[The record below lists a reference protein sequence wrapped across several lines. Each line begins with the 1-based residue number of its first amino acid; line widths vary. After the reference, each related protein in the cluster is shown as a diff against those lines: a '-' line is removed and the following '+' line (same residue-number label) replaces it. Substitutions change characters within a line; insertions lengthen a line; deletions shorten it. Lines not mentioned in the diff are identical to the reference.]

1 MIILPLVITTCILT
15 SKETEVKEIDKYQEL
30 KQNLIENSNPD
41 LAKQMEKYLRNNFK
55 FYGLKSPERR
65 KSYHG
70 LIKAEKKNKKIDW
83 KFLDQAWSDSHREA
97 QYFVCDYLISLEKYL
112 RFEDI
117 DQIFNYVKSKQWW
130 DTIDSLIKPIG
141 KIGLRD
147 ERVNDLM
154 LAWSKD
160 NDFWVRRV
168 AIEHQL
174 LRKDKMN
181 TELLEKILENNLNS
195 SEFFINR
202 AIGWALRDYSKTNP
216 AWVRKFIENHSSDMA
231 PLSIKEG
238 SKYL

>member
-1 MIILPLVITTCILT
+1 M
-15 SKETEVKEIDKYQEL
+15 KEIDKYQEL
-30 KQNLIENSNPD
+30 KQKLIENSNPD
-41 LAKQMEKYLRNNFK
+41 LAKQMEKYLRNKFK

-65 KSYHG
+65 KSYHD

-83 KFLDQAWSDSHREA
+83 KLLDQAWSDSHREA

-112 RFEDI
+112 TFEDI
-117 DQIFNYVKSKQWW
+117 DQIFNYIKSKQWW

-154 LAWSKD
+154 LIWSKD

-181 TELLEKILENNLNS
+181 ICL
-195 SEFFINR
+195 F
-202 AIGWALRDYSKTNP
+202 
-216 AWVRKFIENHSSDMA
+216 
-231 PLSIKEG
+231 
-238 SKYL
+238 

>member
-1 MIILPLVITTCILT
+1 MT
-15 SKETEVKEIDKYQEL
+15 EIDKYQEL
-30 KQNLIENSNPD
+30 KQKLIENSNPD
-41 LAKQMEKYLRNNFK
+41 LAKQMEKYLRNKFK

-65 KSYHG
+65 KSYHD

-83 KFLDQAWSDSHREA
+83 KLLDQAWSDSHREA
-97 QYFVCDYLISLEKYL
+97 QYFVCDYLISLEKSL
-112 RFEDI
+112 TFEDI
-117 DQIFNYVKSKQWW
+117 DQIFNYIKSKQWW

-154 LAWSKD
+154 LIWSKD

-181 TELLEKILENNLNS
+181 IELLEKILENNLNS
-195 SEFFINR
+195 SEFFINK
-202 AIGWALRDYSKTNP
+202 AIGWALRDYSKSNP
-216 AWVRKFIENHSSDMA
+216 EWVREFIENHVSDMA

-238 SKYL
+238 SKYI

>member
-1 MIILPLVITTCILT
+1 M
-15 SKETEVKEIDKYQEL
+15 KEIDKYQEL
-30 KQNLIENSNPD
+30 KQKLIENSNPD
-41 LAKQMEKYLRNNFK
+41 LAKQMEKYLRNKFK

-65 KSYHG
+65 KSYRD

-83 KFLDQAWSDSHREA
+83 KLLDQAWSDSHREA

-112 RFEDI
+112 TFEDI
-117 DQIFNYVKSKQWW
+117 DQIFNYIKSKQWW

-154 LAWSKD
+154 LIRSKD

-181 TELLEKILENNLNS
+181 IELLEKILENNLNS
-195 SEFFINR
+195 SEFFINK

-216 AWVRKFIENHSSDMA
+216 EWVREFIENHVSDMA

-238 SKYL
+238 SKYI

>member
-1 MIILPLVITTCILT
+1 M
-15 SKETEVKEIDKYQEL
+15 KEIDKYQEL
-30 KQNLIENSNPD
+30 KQKLIENSNPD
-41 LAKQMEKYLRNNFK
+41 LAKQMEKYLRNKFK

-65 KSYHG
+65 KSYRD

-83 KFLDQAWSDSHREA
+83 KLLDQAWSDSHREA

-112 RFEDI
+112 TFEDI
-117 DQIFNYVKSKQWW
+117 DQIFNYIKSKQWW

-154 LAWSKD
+154 LIRSKD

-181 TELLEKILENNLNS
+181 IELLEKILENNLKS
-195 SEFFINR
+195 SEFFINK

-216 AWVRKFIENHSSDMA
+216 EWVREFIENHVSDMA

>member
-1 MIILPLVITTCILT
+1 M
-15 SKETEVKEIDKYQEL
+15 KEIDKYQEL
-30 KQNLIENSNPD
+30 RQKLIENGNPD
-41 LAKQMEKYLRNNFK
+41 LAKQMEKYLRNKFK

-65 KSYHG
+65 KSYHD

-83 KFLDQAWSDSHREA
+83 KFLDQTWSDSHREV

-112 RFEDI
+112 TFEDI
-117 DQIFNYVKSKQWW
+117 DHIFYYVKSKQWW

-147 ERVNDLM
+147 ERVNELM
-154 LAWSKD
+154 LTWSKD

-181 TELLEKILENNLNS
+181 IELLEKILENNLNS
-195 SEFFINR
+195 SEFFINK

-216 AWVRKFIENHSSDMA
+216 EWVREFIENHVSDMA

>member
-1 MIILPLVITTCILT
+1 M
-15 SKETEVKEIDKYQEL
+15 KEIDKYQEL
-30 KQNLIENSNPD
+30 KQKLIENSNPD
-41 LAKQMEKYLRNNFK
+41 LAKQMEKYLRNKFK

-65 KSYHG
+65 KSYRD

-83 KFLDQAWSDSHREA
+83 KLLDQAWSDSHREA

-112 RFEDI
+112 TFEDI
-117 DQIFNYVKSKQWW
+117 DQIFNYIKSKQWW

-154 LAWSKD
+154 LIRSKD

-181 TELLEKILENNLNS
+181 IELLEKILENNLNS
-195 SEFFINR
+195 SEFFINK
-202 AIGWALRDYSKTNP
+202 AIAWALRDYSKTNP
-216 AWVRKFIENHSSDMA
+216 EWVREFIENHVSDMA

>member
-1 MIILPLVITTCILT
+1 M
-15 SKETEVKEIDKYQEL
+15 KEIDKYQEL
-30 KQNLIENSNPD
+30 KQKLIENSNPD
-41 LAKQMEKYLRNNFK
+41 LAKQMEKYLRNKFK

-65 KSYHG
+65 KSYRD

-83 KFLDQAWSDSHREA
+83 KLLDQAWSDSHREA

-112 RFEDI
+112 TFEDI
-117 DQIFNYVKSKQWW
+117 DQIFNYIKSKQWS

-154 LAWSKD
+154 LIRSKD

-181 TELLEKILENNLNS
+181 IELLEKILENNLNS
-195 SEFFINR
+195 SEFFINK

-216 AWVRKFIENHSSDMA
+216 EWVREFIENHVSDMA

>member
-1 MIILPLVITTCILT
+1 M
-15 SKETEVKEIDKYQEL
+15 KEIDKYQEL
-30 KQNLIENSNPD
+30 KQKLIENSNPD
-41 LAKQMEKYLRNNFK
+41 LAKQMEKYLRNKFK

-65 KSYHG
+65 KSYRD

-83 KFLDQAWSDSHREA
+83 KLLDQAWSDSHREA

-112 RFEDI
+112 TFEDI
-117 DQIFNYVKSKQWW
+117 DQIFNYIKSKQWW

-154 LAWSKD
+154 LIRSKD

-181 TELLEKILENNLNS
+181 IELLEEILENNLNS
-195 SEFFINR
+195 SEFFINK

-216 AWVRKFIENHSSDMA
+216 EWVREFIENHVSDMA